1 MDDTPSVRIL
11 RYYYLRLAPA
21 KRRKSGEREVADQ
34 LMEKLHD
41 RKVYPFANRIIVSN
55 NFTW

>member
-1 MDDTPSVRIL
+1 MDDPPSIRIL

-21 KRRKSGEREVADQ
+21 KRRKSGEREVADH
-34 LMEKLHD
+34 LMERLLEG
-41 RKVYPFANRIIVSN
+41 KVYPFANRIIVSN